1 MSNQRTIFID
11 RNDITIMENI
21 ALGMCLIASYFQG
34 VNAQRGERELRQSIS
49 LAIDAMVDYLSI
61 ADDDD
66 DAVLVCEYPIK
77 FLRSLI
83 HCLLIR
89 RKSVLRESKP

>member
-1 MSNQRTIFID
+1 MK
-11 RNDITIMENI
+11 
-21 ALGMCLIASYFQG
+21 
-34 VNAQRGERELRQSIS
+34 RELRQSIS

-66 DAVLVCEYPIK
+66 VVLVCEYPMM

>member
-61 ADDDD
+61 ADV
-66 DAVLVCEYPIK
+66 VLVCEYPMM